1 MIMQNDPCWCGS
13 GKKYK
18 RCHHQP
24 ALLLRPGNISPRRTV
39 PDDIPRPRYA
49 ESGNPGP
56 EQEPDVKSADVIARM
71 RRAGRAAAEILQI
84 AGEAVAPGV
93 TTDALDAIVH
103 QATIDR
109 GGYPSP
115 LNYRGF
121 PKSVCTSV
129 NEVICH
135 GVPDDRPLAD
145 GDIVN
150 IDVTIWLDGVHG
162 DTNATFLVG
171 DVDPVSRKLVRVT
184 RECMELGIEAVKPGR
199 PISDIGLAIE
209 AHADKH
215 GYSVVQAF
223 IGHGIGTEFHTDL
236 HILHYYSPEATTIM
250 EPGMTFTVEPMISLG
265 TGRHYVWA
273 DRWTAVTMDESRTA
287 QFEHTLLV
295 TDTGVER
302 LTVLQPDR
310 ADHAQAAPAPAL
322 S

>member
-1 MIMQNDPCWCGS
+1 MIKQNDPCWCGS

-24 ALLLRPGNISPRRTV
+24 SMLLQPGTLSPTREVPAHIERPN
-39 PDDIPRPRYA
+39 YA
-49 ESGNPGP
+49 ETGDPGP
-56 EQEPDVKSADVIARM
+56 EEEDAVKSPEVIERM

-84 AGEAVAPGV
+84 AGDAVAVGV
-93 TTDALDAIVH
+93 STDDLDAIVH

-135 GVPDDRPLAD
+135 GVPDSTVLRD
-145 GDIVN
+145 GDIIN
-150 IDVTIWLDGVHG
+150 IDVTIYLDGVHG
-162 DTNATFLVG
+162 DTNATYLVG

-184 RECMELGIEAVKPGR
+184 RECTDLGIEAVKPGR
-199 PISDIGLAIE
+199 PLSDIGKAIE
-209 AHADKH
+209 SHATKH
-215 GYSVVQAF
+215 GFEVVRAF
-223 IGHGIGTEFHTDL
+223 IGHGIGTQFHTDL
-236 HILHYYSPEATTIM
+236 HVLHYYHPENSTIM

-265 TGRHYVWA
+265 TGQHYLWN
-273 DRWTAVTMDESRTA
+273 DRWTAVTLDESRVA

-295 TDTGVER
+295 TDQGVER
-302 LTVLQPDR
+302 LTALTSEP
-310 ADHAQAAPAPAL
+310 ATPPATPTPAPA
-322 S
+322 